1 MRLFLRRHRKKLLL
15 MLSLCLVFLTGTG
28 IGRLAG
34 HGGEENRKFETFTEK
49 IFEKEVS
56 GNMLNLHYSLA
67 HPEKKGISRPAPTLG
82 TVASDPE
89 KTFALYEDYLKQLK
103 EFSPSRLSRDNQIT
117 LDMLLLYFHTQL
129 SIKNCTLL
137 EELLSPSL
145 GIQAQLPVL
154 LAEYAFYED
163 QDISDY
169 LNLLSSI
176 EPYFQS
182 ILEFEKEKSKAGLFM
197 SDTTLDRIQKQCQA
211 FIQDPDSNYMQEV
224 FARKIEDYKKF
235 SKKDQQKLILTHEKI
250 LKNKVLPAYQSLIQ
264 GLEDLRGTGVS
275 SRGLAHYPNGRKYYE
290 YLIKSQTGSY
300 TPVPQIQ
307 KRLLTQLSAD
317 LKLMKQ
323 FLTEQPSLLLKL
335 QKDTKLLIQEPSAI
349 LKSLEKSIKKDFP
362 DPGNVSYEVHNVH
375 ESMEE
380 YLSPAF
386 YLTPPLDTRTPNVIY
401 INQAGRPSGS
411 ELFSTLAHEGFP
423 GHLYQTVYFA
433 STKPSDI
440 RYLISFGGYVEGWAT
455 YAESCIPSYA
465 KDFLDDSAAADVA
478 SLYWINRSMNLCIYS
493 LMDMGIHYHGWTKNQ
508 ADQFLRTFGIT
519 DPSITGEIYQYIVET
534 PANYLKYYWG
544 YLNFLDLRSRQQKK
558 MGKNFQL
565 SNFHKKVLETGPVP
579 FPVLEKYMN

>member
-34 HGGEENRKFETFTEK
+34 HGGEENRKFEAFTEK

-67 HPEKKGISRPAPTLG
+67 HPEKKGISRPVPTLG

-89 KTFALYEDYLKQLK
+89 KTFTLYEDYLKQLK

-197 SDTTLDRIQKQCQA
+197 SDTTLNRIQKQCQA

-224 FARKIEDYKKF
+224 FARKIKDYKKF

-307 KRLLTQLSAD
+307 KRLFTQLSAD

-349 LKSLEKSIKKDFP
+349 LKALEKSIKKDFP
-362 DPGNVSYEVHNVH
+362 DPGNVSYEVHRVH

-401 INQAGRPSGS
+401 INQARRPSGP

-519 DPSITGEIYQYIVET
+519 DPSVTGEIYQYIVET

-558 MGKNFQL
+558 LGENF
-565 SNFHKKVLETGPVP
+565 
-579 FPVLEKYMN
+579 

>member
-1 MRLFLRRHRKKLLL
+1 MRLFLRRHTKKLLVI
-15 MLSLCLVFLTGTG
+15 LSLCLVFLTGTG

-34 HGGEENRKFETFTEK
+34 HGGGENRKFETFTEK

-103 EFSPSRLSRDNQIT
+103 NFSPSRLSRDNQIT

-129 SIKNCTLL
+129 SVKDCTLL
-137 EELLSPSL
+137 EEMLSPSL

-154 LAEYAFYED
+154 LAEYVFYQD

-169 LNLLSSI
+169 LNLLISI

-182 ILEFEKEKSKAGLFM
+182 ILKFEKEKSDAGLFM
-197 SDTTLDRIQKQCQA
+197 SDTSLNRIQEQCRA
-211 FIQDPDSNYMQEV
+211 FIQNSDSNYMQEV
-224 FARKIEDYKKF
+224 FARKIKDYKRF
-235 SKKDQQKLILTHEKI
+235 SNTDQQKLILSHEKI

-264 GLEDLRGTGVS
+264 GLEELRGTGVS
-275 SRGLAHYPNGRKYYE
+275 SRGLAHYPKGKAYYE

-300 TPVPQIQ
+300 TPVSEIQ
-307 KRLLTQLSAD
+307 KRLFAQLSSE
-317 LKLMKQ
+317 LKLMKH

-335 QKDTKLLIQEPSAI
+335 QNNPELIIHEPSEI
-349 LKSLEKSIKKDFP
+349 LKALEQSIKKDFP
-362 DPGNVSYEVHNVH
+362 NPGNVSYEVHYVH
-375 ESMEE
+375 ESMED

-386 YLTPPLDTRTPNVIY
+386 YLTPPLDTKTPNIIY
-401 INQAGRPSGS
+401 INQAGQRSGP
-411 ELFSTLAHEGFP
+411 ELISTLAHEGFP

-433 STKPSDI
+433 STNPSDI
-440 RYLISFGGYVEGWAT
+440 RYLISFGGYAEGWAT
-455 YAESCIPSYA
+455 YVESCIPSYA
-465 KDFLDDSAAADVA
+465 QNFLNDRSATDLA
-478 SLYWINRSMNLCIYS
+478 SLYWINRSVNLCIYS
-493 LMDMGIHYHGWTKNQ
+493 LMDIGIHYHGWTKNQ
-508 ADQFLRTFGIT
+508 AGQFLRTFGIT
-519 DPSITGEIYQYIVET
+519 DPSVTDEIYQYIVET

-544 YLNFLDLRSRQQKK
+544 YLNLLDLRSKQQEKL
-558 MGKNFQL
+558 GSAFQL
-565 SNFHKKVLETGPVP
+565 KDFHRKVLETGPVP
-579 FPVLEKYMN
+579 FPVLEKYIG

>member
-15 MLSLCLVFLTGTG
+15 VLSLCLVFLTGTG

-197 SDTTLDRIQKQCQA
+197 SDTTLNRIQKQCQA

-224 FARKIEDYKKF
+224 FARKIKDYKKF
-235 SKKDQQKLILTHEKI
+235 SKKDQQKLVLTHEKI
-250 LKNKVLPAYQSLIQ
+250 LKNKVLPSYQSLIQ

-307 KRLLTQLSAD
+307 KRLFTQLSAD

-335 QKDTKLLIQEPSAI
+335 QKNTKLLIQEPSAI
-349 LKSLEKSIKKDFP
+349 LKALEKSIKKDFP
-362 DPGNVSYEVHNVH
+362 DPGNVSYEVHRVH

-401 INQAGRPSGS
+401 INQAGRPSGP

-433 STKPSDI
+433 STKPLDI

-558 MGKNFQL
+558 MGENFQL

>member
-34 HGGEENRKFETFTEK
+34 HGGEENRKFEAFTEK

-307 KRLLTQLSAD
+307 KRLFTQLSAD

-401 INQAGRPSGS
+401 INQAGHPSGS

>member
-28 IGRLAG
+28 IGRLVG

-82 TVASDPE
+82 TVASEPE
-89 KTFALYEDYLKQLK
+89 KTFALYEDYLEQLK
-103 EFSPSRLSRDNQIT
+103 KFSPSRLSRDNQIT

-129 SIKNCTLL
+129 SIKDCTLL

-197 SDTTLDRIQKQCQA
+197 SDITLDRIQKQCQA

-224 FARKIEDYKKF
+224 FARKIKDYKKF

-250 LKNKVLPAYQSLIQ
+250 LKNKVLPSYQSLIQ

-275 SRGLAHYPNGRKYYE
+275 SRGLAHYPKGKAYYK

-300 TPVPQIQ
+300 TPVSEIQ
-307 KRLLTQLSAD
+307 KRLFAQLSSE
-317 LKLMKQ
+317 LKLMKH

-335 QKDTKLLIQEPSAI
+335 QNNPELIIHEPSEI
-349 LKSLEKSIKKDFP
+349 LKALEQSIKKDFP
-362 DPGNVSYEVHNVH
+362 NPGNVSYEVHYVH
-375 ESMEE
+375 ESMED

-386 YLTPPLDTRTPNVIY
+386 YLTPPLDTKTPNIIY
-401 INQAGRPSGS
+401 INQAGQRSGP
-411 ELFSTLAHEGFP
+411 ELISTLAHEGFP

-433 STKPSDI
+433 STNPSDI
-440 RYLISFGGYVEGWAT
+440 RYLISFGGYAEGWAT
-455 YAESCIPSYA
+455 YVESCIPSYA
-465 KDFLDDSAAADVA
+465 QNFLNDRSATDLA
-478 SLYWINRSMNLCIYS
+478 SLYWINRSVNLCIYS
-493 LMDMGIHYHGWTKNQ
+493 LMDIGIHYHGWTKNQ
-508 ADQFLRTFGIT
+508 AGQFLRTFGIT
-519 DPSITGEIYQYIVET
+519 DPSVTDEIYQYIVET

-544 YLNFLDLRSRQQKK
+544 YLNLLDLRSKQQKK
-558 MGKNFQL
+558 LGSAFQL
-565 SNFHKKVLETGPVP
+565 KDFHRKVLETGPVP
-579 FPVLEKYMN
+579 FPVLEKYIG

>member
-15 MLSLCLVFLTGTG
+15 VLSLCLVFLTGTG

-34 HGGEENRKFETFTEK
+34 YGGEENRKFETFTEK

-67 HPEKKGISRPAPTLG
+67 HPEKKGISRPDPTLG
-82 TVASDPE
+82 TVASDLE

-103 EFSPSRLSRDNQIT
+103 EFSSSRLSRDNQIT

-250 LKNKVLPAYQSLIQ
+250 LKNKVLPSYQSLIQ

-307 KRLLTQLSAD
+307 KRLFTQLSAD

-349 LKSLEKSIKKDFP
+349 LKALEKSIKKDFP

-423 GHLYQTVYFA
+423 GHLYQTVYFV

-465 KDFLDDSAAADVA
+465 KDFLDDSAATDVA

-558 MGKNFQL
+558 MGENFQL
-565 SNFHKKVLETGPVP
+565 SDFHKKVLETGPVP

>member
-34 HGGEENRKFETFTEK
+34 HGGEENRKFEAFTEK

-224 FARKIEDYKKF
+224 FARKIKDYKKF
-235 SKKDQQKLILTHEKI
+235 SKKNQQKLILTHEKI

-307 KRLLTQLSAD
+307 KRLFTQLFAD

-349 LKSLEKSIKKDFP
+349 LKALEISIKKDFP
-362 DPGNVSYEVHNVH
+362 APGNVSYEVHNVH

-493 LMDMGIHYHGWTKNQ
+493 LMDMGVHYHGWTKNQ

-519 DPSITGEIYQYIVET
+519 DPSVTGEIYQYIVET

-558 MGKNFQL
+558 LGENFQL
-565 SNFHKKVLETGPVP
+565 SDFHKKVLETGPVP

>member
-34 HGGEENRKFETFTEK
+34 HGGEENRKFEAFTEK

-67 HPEKKGISRPAPTLG
+67 HPEKRGISRPDPTLG

-197 SDTTLDRIQKQCQA
+197 SDTTLNRIQKQCQA

-224 FARKIEDYKKF
+224 FARKIKDYKKF

-307 KRLLTQLSAD
+307 KRLFTQLSAD

-349 LKSLEKSIKKDFP
+349 LKALEISIKKDFP
-362 DPGNVSYEVHNVH
+362 APGNVSYEVHNVH

-493 LMDMGIHYHGWTKNQ
+493 LMDMGIHYHGWTKKQ

-519 DPSITGEIYQYIVET
+519 DPSVTGEIYQYIVET

-558 MGKNFQL
+558 LGENFQL
-565 SNFHKKVLETGPVP
+565 SDFHKKVLETGPVP

>member
-34 HGGEENRKFETFTEK
+34 HGGGENRKFEAFTEK

-89 KTFALYEDYLKQLK
+89 KTFALYEDYLEQLK

-129 SIKNCTLL
+129 SIKDCTLL

-182 ILEFEKEKSKAGLFM
+182 ILAFEKEKSKAGLFM
-197 SDTTLDRIQKQCQA
+197 SDATLDRIQKQCRA

-224 FARKIEDYKKF
+224 FARKIKDYKKF

-250 LKNKVLPAYQSLIQ
+250 LKNKVLPAYQALIQ
-264 GLEDLRGTGVS
+264 GLEDLRGTGNS

-307 KRLLTQLSAD
+307 KRLFTQLSAD

-323 FLTEQPSLLLKL
+323 FITEQPSLLLKL
-335 QKDTKLLIQEPSAI
+335 QKGTKLLIQEPQSI
-349 LKSLEKSIKKDFP
+349 LKALEKSIKKDFP
-362 DPGNVSYEVHNVH
+362 DPGNVSYEVHKVH

-401 INQAGRPSGS
+401 INQAGRPSGP

-519 DPSITGEIYQYIVET
+519 DPSVTGEIYQYIVET

-558 MGKNFQL
+558 MGENFQL
-565 SNFHKKVLETGPVP
+565 SDFHKKVLETGPVP

>member
-34 HGGEENRKFETFTEK
+34 HGGEENRKFEAFTEK

-67 HPEKKGISRPAPTLG
+67 HPEKKGISRPDPTLG
-82 TVASDPE
+82 TVAYDPK
-89 KTFALYEDYLKQLK
+89 KTFTLYEDYLKQLK

-197 SDTTLDRIQKQCQA
+197 SDTTLNRIQKQCQA
-211 FIQDPDSNYMQEV
+211 FIQDPDSNYMQEF
-224 FARKIEDYKKF
+224 FARKIKDYKKF

-307 KRLLTQLSAD
+307 KRLFTQLSAD

-349 LKSLEKSIKKDFP
+349 LKALEKSIKKDFP
-362 DPGNVSYEVHNVH
+362 DPGNVSYEVHRVH

-558 MGKNFQL
+558 MGENFQL

>member
-34 HGGEENRKFETFTEK
+34 HGGEENRKFEAFTEK

-67 HPEKKGISRPAPTLG
+67 HPEKKGISRPVPTLG

-89 KTFALYEDYLKQLK
+89 KTFTLYEDYLKQLK

-197 SDTTLDRIQKQCQA
+197 SDTTLNRIQKQCQA

-224 FARKIEDYKKF
+224 FARKIKDYKKF

-307 KRLLTQLSAD
+307 KRLFTQLSAD

-349 LKSLEKSIKKDFP
+349 LKALEKSIKKDFP
-362 DPGNVSYEVHNVH
+362 DPGNVSYEVHRVH

-401 INQAGRPSGS
+401 INQARRPSGP

-519 DPSITGEIYQYIVET
+519 DPSVTGEIYQYIVET

-558 MGKNFQL
+558 LGENFQL
-565 SNFHKKVLETGPVP
+565 RDFHKKVLETGPVP

>member
-34 HGGEENRKFETFTEK
+34 HGGEENRKFEAFTEK

-67 HPEKKGISRPAPTLG
+67 HPEKKGISRPVPTLG

-89 KTFALYEDYLKQLK
+89 KTFTLYEDYLKQLK

-197 SDTTLDRIQKQCQA
+197 SDTTLNRIQKQCQA

-224 FARKIEDYKKF
+224 FARKIKDYKKF

-307 KRLLTQLSAD
+307 KRLFTQLSAD

-335 QKDTKLLIQEPSAI
+335 RKDTKLLIQEPSAI
-349 LKSLEKSIKKDFP
+349 LKALEKSIKKDFP
-362 DPGNVSYEVHNVH
+362 DPGNVSYEVHRVH

-401 INQAGRPSGS
+401 INQARRPSGP

-519 DPSITGEIYQYIVET
+519 DPSVTGEIYQYIVET

-558 MGKNFQL
+558 LGENFQL
-565 SNFHKKVLETGPVP
+565 RDFHKKVLETGPVP